1 MRTSLPAAEATDSLR
16 RVIAEMDS
24 SLPLFNTGSLR
35 DQLAYPL
42 FPARVAAVILGAFGF
57 IAVVLAATGVFALVA
72 YAVSRRTRGIG
83 IRVALGASA
92 GQVLNT
98 VLGRIG
104 MLVLVGGTAGAM
116 ISLVAGRGLAAVLY
130 GVSPMDPETY
140 AIVLVLMAA
149 ISIFSCWHPARR
161 ALRIDPSRS
170 LREE

>member
-1 MRTSLPAAEATDSLR
+1 
-16 RVIAEMDS
+16 
-24 SLPLFNTGSLR
+24 
-35 DQLAYPL
+35 
-42 FPARVAAVILGAFGF
+42 
-57 IAVVLAATGVFALVA
+57 VLAATGVFALVA